1 MSENVTS
8 VKWFGM
14 AIQALVVMASNEGLC
29 PSGQLAE
36 KLNSKSVFL
45 RKILR
50 HLVKEELIQAKE
62 GRDGGYYLVKKP
74 EDIKLSDVYEAMRS
88 ETFPK
93 GFFDVESKECFAPCT
108 RESMGELRDE
118 MESWVV
124 SGLEK
129 KTIRDL
135 MKS

>member
-1 MSENVTS
+1 MAENVTS

-14 AIQALVVMASNEGLC
+14 AIQALVVLANNEGLC
-29 PSGQLAE
+29 PSGELAE
-36 KLNSKSVFL
+36 KLDSKSVFL

-62 GRDGGYYLVKKP
+62 GRDGGYFLVKDP
-74 EDIKLSDVYEAMRS
+74 EDIKLSDVYDAMKS

-93 GFFDVESKECFAPCT
+93 GFFNVESKECFAPST
-108 RESMGELRDE
+108 RESLFELRDE

-124 SGLEK
+124 NGLQQ
-129 KTIRDL
+129 KTIKDL
-135 MKS
+135 MKP